1 MSVVETTPPWLLV
14 LVGLI
19 LNVLA
24 ILMSSVVLERLGGD
38 VTRYLEQKEE
48 NQHSIQLA
56 WSSVETLE
64 RKREA
69 LLLHI
74 QTAQNPDKAMDK
86 NLSNA
91 LKGQMSVWVL
101 GDVPDFKSEH
111 LPELMM
117 LIDQA
122 QRAHRNKIDDYF
134 LDNLA
139 ISEKVT
145 ALEDRIAW
153 YKSVALFLQVF
164 GLALLLAR
172 DLARRN

>member
-1 MSVVETTPPWLLV
+1 MSLKLPPPWMLV

-38 VTRYLEQKEE
+38 VTRYSEQKAE

-74 QTAQNPDKAMDK
+74 QAAQNQDKAMDK
-86 NLSNA
+86 NLSNT
-91 LKGQMSVWVL
+91 LKGQLSVWVS
-101 GDVPDFKSEH
+101 GEVPDFKSEH

-117 LIDQA
+117 LINQA
-122 QRAHRNKIDDYF
+122 QSAHRNKIDDYF

-145 ALEDRIAW
+145 DLEDRIAW
-153 YKSVALFLQVF
+153 YKSVALFLQVL